1 MRLYDL
7 PALHLC
13 LRPALPHVVDLR
25 SSTSPGPSRR
35 APHQEVSQLDGPQGS
50 GDGLVPGG
58 GVMREGWLI
67 DRDDC
72 WIWRFWRDE
81 SAWVRDPKVFL
92 DRGRLL
98 PGEEPLLKERR
109 YLRKNDAEQLWRSL
123 QTQGWKP
130 LKQPAWG
137 SSAEV

>member
-7 PALHLC
+7 PALFLC
-13 LRPALPHVVDLR
+13 LRPALPHIADLR
-25 SSTSPGPSRR
+25 SSPSSGSTRR
-35 APHQEVSQLDGPQGS
+35 ASDEEVSQLDGPQGS
-50 GDGLVPGG
+50 GNGLVSGG

-67 DRDDC
+67 DGDDR

-98 PGEEPLLKERR
+98 PDGPPLLKERR
-109 YLRKNDAEQLWRSL
+109 YVRKDAAEQLWKSL

-130 LKQPAWG
+130 LKEPAWG
-137 SSAEV
+137 AAADV